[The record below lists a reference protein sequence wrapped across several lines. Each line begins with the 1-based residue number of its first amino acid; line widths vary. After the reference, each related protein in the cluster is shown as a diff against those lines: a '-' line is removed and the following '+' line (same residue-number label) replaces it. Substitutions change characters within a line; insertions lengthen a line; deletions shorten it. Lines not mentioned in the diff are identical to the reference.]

1 MMAGHAALWHGV
13 TIREESWQPCWLDP
27 CSDPERAEGTGY
39 RRRERGIPMETEAAA
54 LVVDARGLAC
64 PMPIFK
70 AKQGLKS
77 VEVGQVVEVL
87 CTDPGS
93 LADFTAFA
101 HATGHELL
109 AAQSQDAIYRFVL
122 RRTT

>member
-1 MMAGHAALWHGV
+1 
-13 TIREESWQPCWLDP
+13 
-27 CSDPERAEGTGY
+27 
-39 RRRERGIPMETEAAA
+39 METETVA
-54 LVVDARGLAC
+54 LVVDAKGLAC

-87 CTDPGS
+87 CSDPGS
-93 LADFTAFA
+93 MADFKAFA
-101 HATGHELL
+101 NATGHELL
-109 AAQSQDAIYRFVL
+109 AAQSQDAIYRFLL